1 MPIGEYDLSGR
12 VAFVT
17 GAGRGIGKGIAQVLA
32 EAGADVVINSLTD
45 RYVTPLAAEIAR
57 ATGRR
62 VVPLVADVTKSEEVD
77 RAVARILEQFAAA
90 VATALDK
97 NGAGS
102 GERAAPH
109 ERR

>member
-1 MPIGEYDLSGR
+1 MTVAEYDLSGT

-45 RYVTPLAAEIAR
+45 RHVTALAADIER

-62 VVPLVADVTKSEEVD
+62 VMPLVADVTKSDQVE
-77 RAVARILEQFAAA
+77 RAVARILAEFGALHVLVNNLGDWTAA
-90 VATALDK
+90 
-97 NGAGS
+97 
-102 GERAAPH
+102 
-109 ERR
+109 